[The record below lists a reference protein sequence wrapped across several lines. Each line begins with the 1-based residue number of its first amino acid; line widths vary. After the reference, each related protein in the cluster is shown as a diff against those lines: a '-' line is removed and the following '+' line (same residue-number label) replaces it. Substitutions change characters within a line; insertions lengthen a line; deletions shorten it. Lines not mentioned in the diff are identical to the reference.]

1 MEMAARK
8 TRVKKYD
15 TLGNY
20 YCMGGVLLLFLAAVF
35 FILGILSAIQTVS
48 EVEVGLNEAK
58 LSANASM
65 LAQNLTVT
73 IVHLEKRGYDRVP
86 QEFYDFRGGLSVKA
100 SQLREIRDAAMAL
113 DSVKSPESQAS
124 FLALRTSLL
133 TFHLGT
139 GSYAFEH
146 PWLLLTLVASGMGLG
161 AVIAAF
167 PFWDKAYNAR
177 YNVL

>member
-35 FILGILSAIQTVS
+35 FILGILFAIQTVS

-86 QEFYDFRGGLSVKA
+86 QEWGGLSVKA

-139 GSYAFEH
+139 GLYAFEY
-146 PWLLLTLVASGMGLG
+146 PWLLLTFVASGMGLG

-167 PFWDKAYNAR
+167 PFWDKAYN
-177 YNVL
+177 VL